1 MRARG
6 KPLKVLMI
14 CDLRGML
21 MSIDLIYPLY
31 GGSWPNA
38 NPARSSGDAA
48 QAFALS
54 NGNHG
59 QKVN

>member
-1 MRARG
+1 
-6 KPLKVLMI
+6 MI